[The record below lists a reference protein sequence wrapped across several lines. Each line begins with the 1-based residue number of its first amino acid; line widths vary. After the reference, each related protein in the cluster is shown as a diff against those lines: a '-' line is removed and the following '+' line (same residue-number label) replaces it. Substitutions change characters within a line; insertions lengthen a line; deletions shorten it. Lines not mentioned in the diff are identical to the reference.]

1 MSMLNN
7 VGCDEKR
14 SDPLRK
20 LEKGEL
26 IRKAIGLGLGLNIH
40 SPEWEMQQFNELGL
54 DHDYFLEAIKK
65 LSS

>member
-20 LEKGEL
+20 IEKGEL

-40 SPEWEMQQFNELGL
+40 SPEWEM
-54 DHDYFLEAIKK
+54 
-65 LSS
+65 

>member
-20 LEKGEL
+20 LEKGEA
-26 IRKAIGLGLGLNIH
+26 IRNAICLGLGLNIH
-40 SPEWEMQQFNELGL
+40 CPEWEMQ
-54 DHDYFLEAIKK
+54 
-65 LSS
+65 